1 MTRYLDASHTRIV
14 GHNDDDAQAERDA
27 AEDRR
32 LEHLH
37 DQSLNEGDD
46 DEADADDGYC
56 ITCAGSGEGL
66 WDGAR
71 CVTCGGS
78 GAA

>member
-1 MTRYLDASHTRIV
+1 MNVFDAILDGAAEAQLMQ
-14 GHNDDDAQAERDA
+14 AQAERDA

-78 GAA
+78 GTA